1 MTELTRAQLIALI
14 NTVIVANNVGE
25 ITGPVLNSVLVD
37 IADSVGT
44 LLDPNTTWSAEEMT
58 IGGLLQFGS
67 TTGISGTATL
77 GTLPV
82 TNTLLLTAS
91 DLVPFNVA
99 LSFTTSAAVLA
110 YFGAGDPT
118 TLAAQ
123 YFADGSPS
131 TLIIIRYPQYG
142 GNARLY
148 GAPLSLTLTQLQA
161 INGTLSVTAD
171 GQVFSAS
178 INLSAVTS
186 FANAATALEFKGFDS
201 PRDCLI
207 NVCTIF
213 NCSSLS
219 VVGRPGRVSS
229 VNPSIPCCLNW
240 VTQYATARGESP

>member
-58 IGGLLQFGS
+58 IAGLLQFGS

-186 FANAATALEFKGFDS
+186 FANAATALENALNATLPVVG
-201 PRDCLI
+201 
-207 NVCTIF
+207 VCPA
-213 NCSSLS
+213 SSIAPVTFS
-219 VVGRPGRVSS
+219 VVGDVSGS
-229 VNPSIPCCLNW
+229 TLYVTAAPSD
-240 VTQYATARGESP
+240 